1 MVGDEVSRTLAQVD
15 ALDFDRFV
23 DELRVSQRRWFCT
36 GQGRS
41 GLVAQMAAMR
51 LIHLGHRTHVVRE
64 ATAPAITGGDAL
76 LVFSASGTT
85 PLSLHF
91 AETAR
96 GVSAVV
102 VLTPA
107 ATMAAG
113 ARRVVGALP
122 PAGRPAAARLGSGR
136 AGMVGASSLRRCRP
150 AFPVKVPAD
159 TEHLK
164 GAGQDG
170 RRPGPRI

>member
-1 MVGDEVSRTLAQVD
+1 VVGDEVSRTLAQVD

-23 DELRVSQRRWFCT
+23 DERRVSQRRWFCT

-113 ARRVVGALP
+113 ARRVVGVLP
-122 PAGRPAAARLGSGR
+122 PAGRPAARLGSGR
-136 AGMVGASSLRRCRP
+136 AGMFGASSLRRCRP
-150 AFPVKVPAD
+150 AFPVKGPAD